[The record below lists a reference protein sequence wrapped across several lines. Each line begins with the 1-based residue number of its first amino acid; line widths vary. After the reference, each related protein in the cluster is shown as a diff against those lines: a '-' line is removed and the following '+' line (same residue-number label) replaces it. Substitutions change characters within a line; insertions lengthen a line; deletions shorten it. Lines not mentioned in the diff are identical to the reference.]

1 MPDHTETGPVPLLWN
16 AVDRLDAL
24 FRNRGPALFLDFDGT
39 LAPIVDDP
47 AAAAAPGTTLD
58 LLARLASRMPVF
70 VVSGRE
76 IADLRPRVPVPGIAL
91 AGSHGIEIETADGR
105 RHDRGAD
112 FAGDAEAAAA
122 ALDAALAGLPGVR
135 IERKRSSVAVHTRTA
150 SDAARTAVGERVA
163 AVAAATPR
171 LRLHRGK
178 EVLELLPAVPWNKG
192 RAVLWLVGTLGFAG
206 AVPVAIGDDRT
217 DEDAFRAVAEGGL
230 GILVADVPRPTAA
243 RLRLADPADV
253 ARFLRWL
260 DARTA

>member
-1 MPDHTETGPVPLLWN
+1 MTDHAETGPAPLLWT

-24 FRNRGPALFLDFDGT
+24 FRDRRPALFLDFDGT

-47 AAAAAPGTTLD
+47 AAAAAPRTTLD
-58 LLARLASRMPVF
+58 LLARLASRMPVA

-112 FAGDAEAAAA
+112 FVADAEAAAA

-150 SDAARTAVGERVA
+150 SDAARTAVAAHVA
-163 AVAAATPR
+163 TAAAANPR

-178 EVLELLPAVPWNKG
+178 EVLELLPAVPWDKG
-192 RAVLWLVGTLGFAG
+192 RAVLWLVGTLGPGG
-206 AVPVAIGDDRT
+206 AVPVAVGDDRT
-217 DEDAFRAVAEGGL
+217 DEDAFRAVATGGL
-230 GILVADVPRPTAA
+230 GILVADAPRPTAA
-243 RLRLADPADV
+243 HLRLVDPADV
-253 ARFLRWL
+253 ALFLRWL
-260 DARTA
+260 DERTA